1 MTQSLDSSKW
11 TTPRSPR
18 SLILVGGSAALILV
32 AGSAALIIPASVP
45 SAVYGFTI
53 SNATIGE
60 GSLRVD
66 GQVDEP
72 NTAITLDDGYT
83 ENTDR
88 SGRFQFRIAYHPATC
103 TVVLKTER
111 QSRAVV
117 IANCGQRG
125 PAGPAASGS
134 PSRRRRTRCRR

>member
-1 MTQSLDSSKW
+1 MTQTSDSSRW
-11 TTPRSPR
+11 ATPRS
-18 SLILVGGSAALILV
+18 LMLV
-32 AGSAALIIPASVP
+32 AGSATLVLVAGIAVWILPPSGPPAVS
-45 SAVYGFTI
+45 GFTI
-53 SNATIGE
+53 TQATIAE
-60 GSLRVD
+60 GDLRVD

-72 NTAITLDDGYT
+72 NTAITLDGGYT

-117 IANCGQRG
+117 IAN
-125 PAGPAASGS
+125 
-134 PSRRRRTRCRR
+134 